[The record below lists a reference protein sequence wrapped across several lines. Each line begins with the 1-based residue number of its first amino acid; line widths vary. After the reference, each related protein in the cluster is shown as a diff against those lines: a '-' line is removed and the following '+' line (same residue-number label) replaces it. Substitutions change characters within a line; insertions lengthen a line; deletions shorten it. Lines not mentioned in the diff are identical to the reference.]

1 MAENTR
7 LKELTADVKRNAE
20 AIEKM
25 YNDFHAQIDKLEFAN
40 TSRFDRMEA
49 MQLETDN
56 KFSQIH
62 NALDLLLNQSPHK
75 SSHGAGNSNKQSF
88 QVRNIKLEF
97 PRFDG
102 KNVLEWIFRA
112 EQFFDYYGTPDPDRL
127 TIASVHLDKDVV
139 PWFQMMQRSHPF
151 HSWVEFTRALELD
164 FGPSIYECPRAT
176 LFKLSQNG
184 TVADYYLQFTSLA
197 NIVYG
202 LSNDA
207 MIDCFISG
215 LTPEIRR
222 DVMIHSPIARVM
234 SLSWSELENSIVR
247 QLKETLQRDSKL
259 LVIMQQCVEQPLL
272 HPNYSVKG
280 DLLYW
285 KNRIVVPKDVNL
297 LQQLLQEFHSSPI
310 GGHSGLTRTLARV
323 TQQFYWLDMKHDV
336 QQYVQSCTICQQAKT
351 LHTKPAG
358 LLQPLPI
365 PSQVWEDTY
374 SNGLYNRTTKFLWLQ
389 CYIGS
394 S

>member
-75 SSHGAGNSNKQSF
+75 SSHGAGNSSKQSF

-234 SLSWSELENSIVR
+234 SLSWSEPENSIVR

-297 LQQLLQEFHSSPI
+297 IQQLLQEFHSSPI

-323 TQQFYWLDMKHDV
+323 T
-336 QQYVQSCTICQQAKT
+336 
-351 LHTKPAG
+351 
-358 LLQPLPI
+358 
-365 PSQVWEDTY
+365 
-374 SNGLYNRTTKFLWLQ
+374 
-389 CYIGS
+389 
-394 S
+394 